1 MYQRILVCLENSPTD
16 EYIVNH
22 VRQLAQHCG
31 ASLVLIHVAD
41 GWAARNIKHL
51 DLRESEEM
59 REDREYLERTASA
72 LVTAGLHAEA
82 LLASGDP
89 SKEIS
94 AAAERERCDLIAMAT
109 HGHRL
114 LGDVL
119 HGSVATE
126 VRHRS
131 MIPVLLVRAPASA
144 RKGKGGK
151 SRQAEAS

>member
-1 MYQRILVCLENSPTD
+1 VDELMYRRIMVCLENSPTD
-16 EYIVNH
+16 EYIVTH
-22 VRQLAQHCG
+22 VTQLAKHCG
-31 ASLVLIHVAD
+31 ASVVLIHVAD
-41 GWAARNIKHL
+41 GWAARNIKAL

-59 REDREYLERTASA
+59 REDRDYLDRRAAELASA
-72 LVTAGLHAEA
+72 GLAAEA
-82 LLASGDP
+82 LLATGEP
-89 SKEIS
+89 AREIS
-94 AAAERERCDLIAMAT
+94 AAAEREGCDLIAMAT

-144 RKGKGGK
+144 RKA
-151 SRQAEAS
+151 RAS